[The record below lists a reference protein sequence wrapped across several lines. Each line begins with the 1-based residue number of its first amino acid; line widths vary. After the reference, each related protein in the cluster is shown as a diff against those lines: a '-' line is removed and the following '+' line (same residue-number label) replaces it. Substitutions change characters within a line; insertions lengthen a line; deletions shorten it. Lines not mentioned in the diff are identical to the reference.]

1 MGNVKKR
8 TPNPWIHEL
17 TPTNSR
23 IALGL
28 QRKQWWYRVA
38 GYSAVAPTCGY
49 FELEISYLSRTRD
62 LSHKPEKVSKV
73 NSQNAVSLGQVN
85 SPENIEHNSRW
96 TYLSEILIFGLDSR
110 SVSFLADSL
119 FQAQRT
125 TNIHFRPGENHGE
138 NCLRSDDDLIPR
150 QLDWAQLRRDW
161 LVIKRAPFWI
171 LSLLEC
177 DSHLHKFI
185 ILYWF
190 FWMFFRKGVVRGC
203 IIDDD
208 TNCVSFSHSCVNKGQ
223 VFLSLLCEMPQ
234 ESLFSRCWSDYVS
247 TSVWLFPNA
256 TALH

>member
-1 MGNVKKR
+1 MLKKR

-49 FELEISYLSRTRD
+49 IELEISYLSRTRD

-73 NSQNAVSLGQVN
+73 NSQDAVSLGQVN

-125 TNIHFRPGENHGE
+125 TNIHFRPGENQGE
-138 NCLRSDDDLIPR
+138 NWVSRKRRPR
-150 QLDWAQLRRDW
+150 KRR
-161 LVIKRAPFWI
+161 P
-171 LSLLEC
+171 
-177 DSHLHKFI
+177 
-185 ILYWF
+185 
-190 FWMFFRKGVVRGC
+190 
-203 IIDDD
+203 
-208 TNCVSFSHSCVNKGQ
+208 T
-223 VFLSLLCEMPQ
+223 
-234 ESLFSRCWSDYVS
+234 
-247 TSVWLFPNA
+247 T
-256 TALH
+256 